1 MNLSTLK
8 RVHCLGLGGVGVSAI
23 AKLLQRR
30 QISVS
35 GSELKPSSFTDDAAA
50 AGVIVCQT
58 ESAEN
63 ISDDLDLVVYSDACP
78 PTHPER
84 LAATEKNIPQLNF
97 SEVLGLFLAEAR
109 VGVAVAG
116 TNGKS
121 TTSALLGLMLAAAE
135 HDPTVVVG
143 SQVPGF
149 SGNVRFGQPEYFVTE
164 ADDYR
169 DHFLHLHPTCL
180 VVTNV
185 ELDHVDYFP
194 DLAAVKKSFAQ
205 LAKQTSLSGQLIV
218 NRDDPASWELY
229 GDDRRTITYSQAQ
242 PADLQATAVRQADG
256 RQEIDVSWRGQ
267 GIGTLELQLPGAF
280 NVMNVLAAGAAA
292 LALGLEAKVVAEV
305 VRNFRGIWRRFEIM
319 NSGASV
325 TIVNDYAHHPTAI
338 AGTISGT
345 KALWPQRRILAV
357 FQPHHH
363 NRLTNLF
370 ADFARSFS
378 AADLAIISE
387 VYAVAGREDH
397 DPSEKTSRDLVAAMN
412 DPRVIYGGNPAETE
426 TLIKKLAK
434 PGDIVILM
442 SAGDLWEIGPRLAN
456 YYA

>member
-1 MNLSTLK
+1 MNLSSFQ

-23 AKLLQRR
+23 AKLLRHR
-30 QISVS
+30 QTSVS
-35 GSELKPSSFTDDAAA
+35 GSELKLSEFTNDAAA
-50 AGVIVCQT
+50 VGVIVYPT
-58 ESAEN
+58 ETAEN
-63 ISDDLDLVVYSDACP
+63 ISDDLNLVIYSDACP

-84 LAATEKNIPQLNF
+84 VAATEKNIPQMNF

-121 TTSALLGLMLAAAE
+121 TTSALLGLILAAAKKN
-135 HDPTVVVG
+135 PTVVVG
-143 SQVPGF
+143 SRVPGF
-149 SGNVRFGQPEYFVTE
+149 SGNVRFGEAEYFVTE

-205 LAKQTSLSGQLIV
+205 LAQQTSPSGQLIV
-218 NRDDPASWELY
+218 NRDDPASWELF
-229 GDDRRTITYSQAQ
+229 GDDRRTITYSHVQS
-242 PADLQATAVRQADG
+242 ADLQATAVRQADG
-256 RQEIDVSWRGQ
+256 YQAIDVSWRGQ
-267 GIGTLELQLPGAF
+267 AIGTWELHLPGAF

-292 LALGLEAKVVAEV
+292 LALGVEPKVVAEV
-305 VRNFRGIWRRFEIM
+305 VATFRGIWRRFEIL
-319 NSGASV
+319 NSGAPV

-338 AGTISGT
+338 AGTLTGA

-370 ADFARSFS
+370 TDFARSFS
-378 AADLAIISE
+378 AADQAIISE

-397 DPSEKTSRDLVAAMN
+397 DPSEKTSRDLVAAIN
-412 DPRVIYGGNPAETE
+412 DPQVIYGGNPAETE

-442 SAGDLWEIGPRLAN
+442 SAGDLWEIGPRLAT
-456 YYA
+456 YYV